1 MFDSCFDKLNDMISG
16 QDYLNWVDPNSP
28 NGVNGVN
35 NGPNDPNDPNDPNGP
50 SNSPN
55 SPNGPNGPNGRMGSY
70 VSSGSYYVLPPNH
83 PTLPSISSNRAMQL
97 LFDSETPAKP
107 QKIPAKVS
115 MGAGIERSC
124 RCPASCTSPRGMD
137 ASAASGRRTCT
148 WRRGRS

>member
-16 QDYLNWVDPNSP
+16 QDYLNYMDPNDPNSP
-28 NGVNGVN
+28 NGANGVN
-35 NGPNDPNDPNDPNGP
+35 NGPNGPNGP
-50 SNSPN
+50 NNSPN